1 LGYDELQSVTHAY
14 LPIQELLK
22 SVKLFDPHPPLYYLQ
37 LHFWLLFGTSDFWIK
52 LNSIMW
58 GLLIIYSLFITS
70 QQIYGTQVATL
81 AALFFCLSP
90 YAVTYAT
97 EVRMY
102 SLIMSLGIWCWF
114 LTDYFFRRSQ
124 HWLVLISLAVVTEAF
139 LYSFGGGFLILIS
152 TSSYALIL
160 LVQNPGYWA
169 RFQKWLIIQFLSV
182 VLYIPWLIEAS
193 SMQLAHL
200 LQPNLTDIV
209 ETFTVLLFGFRIP
222 QLIWIVWPTGLIV
235 VLIIS
240 ILAIDTPSYLPL
252 TGFLLFPL
260 IACVL
265 ISYFI
270 RPIWLPRTLSHLS
283 PFFSLGVAIIVSK
296 NFNTS
301 ARISNFKSLIYSLL
315 LISFSLGLIVGLGY
329 ELTNYSRWWAFK
341 EASQFVHKHEQKS
354 DIIYI
359 PEARVFWGWSWYYVG
374 PGSVNP
380 LATNYRLMTDNNIE
394 IIAKP
399 ALKGQLK
406 TEQSYWV
413 VYRDIDKVDFEGLAL
428 YLPYFTSNFHTQFDQ
443 VTVEKFYLTTPP

>member
-1 LGYDELQSVTHAY
+1 
-14 LPIQELLK
+14 
-22 SVKLFDPHPPLYYLQ
+22 
-37 LHFWLLFGTSDFWIK
+37 
-52 LNSIMW
+52 
-58 GLLIIYSLFITS
+58 
-70 QQIYGTQVATL
+70 
-81 AALFFCLSP
+81 
-90 YAVTYAT
+90 
-97 EVRMY
+97 
-102 SLIMSLGIWCWF
+102 
-114 LTDYFFRRSQ
+114 
-124 HWLVLISLAVVTEAF
+124 
-139 LYSFGGGFLILIS
+139 
-152 TSSYALIL
+152 
-160 LVQNPGYWA
+160 
-169 RFQKWLIIQFLSV
+169 
-182 VLYIPWLIEAS
+182 
-193 SMQLAHL
+193 
-200 LQPNLTDIV
+200 
-209 ETFTVLLFGFRIP
+209 
-222 QLIWIVWPTGLIV
+222 VWPTGLIV